1 MNADC
6 EDRRIDLGRS
16 GRDRAGSDRALLVV
30 ADSDI
35 LGSRAIADAEIANV
49 RLLGRVA
56 WADAADR
63 INQQAGKAIV
73 LLEMS
78 AAGESVIA
86 TQMPGIE
93 AGARAVGAPL
103 IACFDSG
110 QIDLA
115 AALLPADEATLLCD
129 ATTAERAAAISLA
142 IAVADERHLHERF
155 RENDT
160 ARLARLND
168 EVARIAEVLNRLSLR
183 GPEGGVLGRGDVA
196 DRRQGFDAGPAVAS
210 PANEPGLIRPAIR
223 ARRMRDQIV
232 GEGLFEDPA
241 WDMLLDL
248 FAAHLERAQ
257 VSVSSLC
264 IAAAVAP
271 TTALRWIGKL
281 TSAGLI
287 ERHPD
292 PFDRRRVFMALT
304 GDAQAKM
311 RSYVAALTAAG
322 LPVV

>member
-1 MNADC
+1 MSADY
-6 EDRRIDLGRS
+6 EDRRIDLGWS
-16 GRDRAGSDRALLVV
+16 DGDRPIPERALLVI
-30 ADSDI
+30 AESDI
-35 LGSRAIADAEIANV
+35 AGSRAIADAEIANV
-49 RLLGRVA
+49 RLLGRVG
-56 WADAADR
+56 WADAAAR
-63 INQQAGKAIV
+63 IAAQAGDAVI

-78 AAGESVIA
+78 GVAEPIMAA
-86 TQMPGIE
+86 QMPAIE
-93 AGARAVGAPL
+93 ANAGAGGVPL
-103 IACFDSG
+103 IACFDSA

-115 AALLPADEATLLCD
+115 AALLPTEDATLLCD
-129 ATTAERAAAISLA
+129 ATTAERAAAITLA
-142 IAVADERHLHERF
+142 IAVAGKRHLHEQF

-168 EVARIAEVLNRLSLR
+168 EVARIAEVLNRLSRR
-183 GPEGGVLGRGDVA
+183 GPEAGVLGRADIA
-196 DRRQGFDAGPAVAS
+196 DRRQGFDVGPIVVA
-210 PANEPGLIRPAIR
+210 PVIEPGLIRQAIR

-281 TSAGLI
+281 TRAGLI